1 MLIVPQNTILK
12 IMQEV
17 VDKFL
22 IPKFDSYGMEA
33 TGEWRKNLEVKS
45 GQNVGYINGRQ
56 YSEQLALGRKPGKRP
71 PIAPIEKWVNAKL
84 GIHGKQATGVAFAI
98 ATKIAKE
105 GTTWYQRGG
114 TDLIKV
120 LESDEVVNYI
130 NSQIGNYLTVQVESE
145 INKMANQI
153 LSQ

>member
-1 MLIVPQNTILK
+1 M
-12 IMQEV
+12 
-17 VDKFL
+17 
-22 IPKFDSYGMEA
+22 
-33 TGEWRKNLEVKS
+33 
-45 GQNVGYINGRQ
+45 
-56 YSEQLALGRKPGKRP
+56 
-71 PIAPIEKWVNAKL
+71 
-84 GIHGKQATGVAFAI
+84 IHGKQATGIAI
-98 ATKIAKE
+98 AVATKIAKE

-153 LSQ
+153 LAQ